1 MPRQEVNIGVE
12 GNDGT
17 GDSIRA
23 SFNKVNENFIELYAV
38 FGIEGQIKFTAL
50 SDTPNTLTANT
61 IPLVNS
67 AGTAIDLVTLASNTA
82 LDSTATDSIQFSYGT
97 AGKLIITSGFGSVAD
112 DLSPA
117 LGGPLD
123 AGGHGIAN
131 VSISD
136 AAASAA
142 NTLHANL
149 TDITIDDL
157 VITKGYADQRYVT
170 AAVPISLE
178 GESTG
183 VLNYSWTINSYVNNT
198 VEIIS
203 YYDSNQNLQS
213 NSHGLDATSNGKKVV
228 FKQIGGS
235 ISGTGFTN
243 NTTYYIRIITTT
255 RIMLFAN
262 TDAGK
267 AASTAVS
274 DTIAS
279 ADASKIPVAGTIGSG
294 DTHTITLAA
303 YDATL
308 TGNYLSDEPVPRRDL
323 VLRTGDTM
331 SGELILNDHPGD
343 FAGTPRLSDS
353 KEYRA
358 ATKFYVDNS
367 GYSSPEVIYV
377 STKGDDFMRNAPVGK
392 EGTSKSYAFK
402 TINAAA
408 QRAETLIQTAPIN
421 LGPYAQKLTK
431 TDSSGTTNMT
441 AMAGRFKT
449 AVFNNARNILQNNK
463 EYIQKETTN
472 YINKLYPDY
481 VYDVARCQKD
491 LGLIVDAIA
500 LDINSCLLYTSPSP
514 RD

>member
-243 NTTYYIRIITTT
+243 NTTYYIR
-255 RIMLFAN
+255 
-262 TDAGK
+262 
-267 AASTAVS
+267 
-274 DTIAS
+274 
-279 ADASKIPVAGTIGSG
+279 
-294 DTHTITLAA
+294 
-303 YDATL
+303 
-308 TGNYLSDEPVPRRDL
+308 
-323 VLRTGDTM
+323 
-331 SGELILNDHPGD
+331 
-343 FAGTPRLSDS
+343 
-353 KEYRA
+353 
-358 ATKFYVDNS
+358 
-367 GYSSPEVIYV
+367 
-377 STKGDDFMRNAPVGK
+377 
-392 EGTSKSYAFK
+392 
-402 TINAAA
+402 
-408 QRAETLIQTAPIN
+408 
-421 LGPYAQKLTK
+421 
-431 TDSSGTTNMT
+431 
-441 AMAGRFKT
+441 
-449 AVFNNARNILQNNK
+449 
-463 EYIQKETTN
+463 
-472 YINKLYPDY
+472 
-481 VYDVARCQKD
+481 
-491 LGLIVDAIA
+491 
-500 LDINSCLLYTSPSP
+500 CLLYTSPSP
-514 RD
+514 RDATLSRMPSSA